1 MTSLE
6 TQTHT
11 HPLCSHAANDFE
23 LFIIVFPLKFTFQMT
38 ASCGWFLEQSS
49 HMINGIIFMVLL
61 GLDQFIQFRVYRR
74 MLKISINAVFY
85 IFSGQQLNATISNC
99 DVSYLYILTFNW
111 HNRHNRPK
119 ITKCILFPLLF
130 NFYFLLIIVLFSVCC
145 LSLSILLILSICR
158 FILYAML
165 LPYLIKKIDLISTS
179 NNYFK

>member
-23 LFIIVFPLKFTFQMT
+23 LFIIVFPLKFAFQMT

-130 NFYFLLIIVLFSVCC
+130 NFYFLDNYCFIFCLLFITFYTPDSVNLQIYFVCHAFA
-145 LSLSILLILSICR
+145 I
-158 FILYAML
+158 FN
-165 LPYLIKKIDLISTS
+165 KK
-179 NNYFK
+179 K

>member
-1 MTSLE
+1 MAAVSRPDIHHTFCACNLPVLHNVMALRVLTHTFTKPAFQVMTSLE

-23 LFIIVFPLKFTFQMT
+23 LYIIVFSIKVCFQMT
-38 ASCGWFLEQSS
+38 ASCGWFWSKAG

-99 DVSYLYILTFNW
+99 DVSYLYILTFN
-111 HNRHNRPK
+111 
-119 ITKCILFPLLF
+119 
-130 NFYFLLIIVLFSVCC
+130 
-145 LSLSILLILSICR
+145 
-158 FILYAML
+158 
-165 LPYLIKKIDLISTS
+165 
-179 NNYFK
+179 